1 MIKKLFMLLNLSV
14 TAYAIGPIIGTV
26 QISSQTLPVQSGNF
40 NVQGGTATVN
50 LAVPYISGVQC
61 LHTNTA
67 GEIVGTGADCGA
79 SVVPGNG
86 AVIVN
91 VASQYASTY
100 YPVAGSSNT
109 LSGLSPGTA
118 GQILSTQGG
127 AGPPQW
133 VNNLGATS
141 LQNTSSLTAGTTLY
155 VASGTVAGPLTVST
169 LTVTN
174 IVNASSETIFNA
186 LTLSSL
192 NANQCLQ
199 TNGTGQV
206 ITTGS
211 GCFVG
216 GSFINNQSTLQSG
229 ATFYVSSGTFGA
241 GGLNIVSGSS
251 ISWSSSSS
259 QPAYFNANYP
269 GGGVYRFGGPDFG
282 LGLTSFQIDSHDL
295 IFSGEFPGS
304 NSLGWNIESKDF
316 SGNASGVLSY
326 DSNGI
331 DCGTGTCLENQ
342 PLIFPDGTSHI
353 DSNGRM
359 RISVKGQTAAI
370 DNQFAAIS
378 ISSGGL
384 LISPSFSKT
393 GVIPS
398 SGAVIEGEIENL
410 ALTASQFVKT
420 DASKN
425 LVSYDLLNS
434 TQAWTGQQS
443 WSSASPSTFTAL
455 AVTTSLTV
463 AGQNVCQANGT
474 NCPASGGGSFS
485 LNASGNVPITSTAT
499 LLAGTNVTLSQSGS
513 TITINSSGGSSTLI
527 SSGIAFGS
535 ASNTVTQDTNT
546 FTFNDTTKVLT
557 VIGLSS
563 SSIVQTSTYNI
574 VSPTYGTG
582 PLIYVQK
589 DNLQVGANQP
599 TNLPTNGNN
608 GNVLIGNRTGGS
620 EYTTPVDSVYLGN
633 FAGNTSTGATHGV
646 LIGEEAGSFANGG
659 TFNTYMGY
667 QAGAKLQCSVGCTMI
682 GAQAGFNS
690 GGSVND
696 DTLDTCVGSQSCGG
710 LTGGNPGN
718 TALGYQAMGGFS
730 ATGGYDVSIGYQAG
744 LVMQGNNSLSLGHNS
759 NLTNVNA
766 GVDGVTAI
774 GNQTEATQT
783 GGIAIGDGAQS
794 FSDRGIATGAQALV
808 AVNAAG
814 SMAFGYGTTVNGANS
829 VGFGNK
835 DATGSPL
842 VVTTTNTFIIGQI
855 GTNGAM
861 MVVASSMTISS
872 ITVSGTLTV
881 AGQNVCQAN
890 GTNCPASGGGG
901 GGNTVAASQFS
912 APYYNVPGSST
923 SLAAFPGI
931 TLSTNTGVTIA
942 TVTTLGAAGF
952 SVSISSNL
960 ITNGTTFYQNGQAVI
975 NGVNSSLWLTG
986 NQSITWTGSGDMT
999 GSASGTTSIS
1009 PTLTAAAVQANIKV
1023 LSAPITMTSS
1033 ATVTG
1038 IAATDNT
1045 PLVSISSNNATV
1057 LIQINNNGHFVSS
1070 GTTPSAPTS
1079 CGSSPSMDASVS
1091 TDDIGLINVGSGV
1104 VTSCT
1109 LNFASP
1115 KVNAPLC
1122 TCDADS
1128 AVVCYVSSRS
1138 TTAVIFSLAATV
1150 GSGHITYHCFGGKG

>member
-499 LLAGTNVTLSQSGS
+499 LLAGTNVTLTQSGS
-513 TITINSSGGSSTLI
+513 TITINSSGGGTPSGPNYGVQVDSNGALGASGNFTSDGTSVTIQVPLAVTGTANIKDSLTVQNNLI
-527 SSGIAFGS
+527 FGPGFGS
-535 ASNTVTQDTNT
+535 NTGALDFWTNSGTFYERLFMTNSNLNSGPNQQRYKTGWNFMDAS
-546 FTFNDTTKVLT
+546 
-557 VIGLSS
+557 
-563 SSIVQTSTYNI
+563 
-574 VSPTYGTG
+574 
-582 PLIYVQK
+582 
-589 DNLQVGANQP
+589 
-599 TNLPTNGNN
+599 
-608 GNVLIGNRTGGS
+608 GNVLSYFNKTTGLWVINSTGTLELYDGPVNHFVAIQS
-620 EYTTPVDSVYLGN
+620 STTNANSHTMVLPPS
-633 FAGNTSTGATHGV
+633 FATSTN
-646 LIGEEAGSFANGG
+646 SFVNVG
-659 TFNTYMGY
+659 TIN
-667 QAGAKLQCSVGCTMI
+667 
-682 GAQAGFNS
+682 
-690 GGSVND
+690 GSVEQLQYFDLYDSSPNW
-696 DTLDTCVGSQSCGG
+696 
-710 LTGGNPGN
+710 TGQANFTSLSPSTF
-718 TALGYQAMGGFS
+718 TALA
-730 ATGGYDVSIGYQAG
+730 
-744 LVMQGNNSLSLGHNS
+744 
-759 NLTNVNA
+759 
-766 GVDGVTAI
+766 
-774 GNQTEATQT
+774 
-783 GGIAIGDGAQS
+783 
-794 FSDRGIATGAQALV
+794 
-808 AVNAAG
+808 
-814 SMAFGYGTTVNGANS
+814 
-829 VGFGNK
+829 
-835 DATGSPL
+835 
-842 VVTTTNTFIIGQI
+842 VTT
-855 GTNGAM
+855 
-861 MVVASSMTISS
+861 S
-872 ITVSGTLTV
+872 LTV
-881 AGQNVCQAN
+881 A
-890 GTNCPASGGGG
+890 
-901 GGNTVAASQFS
+901 
-912 APYYNVPGSST
+912 
-923 SLAAFPGI
+923 
-931 TLSTNTGVTIA
+931 
-942 TVTTLGAAGF
+942 
-952 SVSISSNL
+952 
-960 ITNGTTFYQNGQAVI
+960 
-975 NGVNSSLWLTG
+975 
-986 NQSITWTGSGDMT
+986 
-999 GSASGTTSIS
+999 
-1009 PTLTAAAVQANIKV
+1009 
-1023 LSAPITMTSS
+1023 
-1033 ATVTG
+1033 G